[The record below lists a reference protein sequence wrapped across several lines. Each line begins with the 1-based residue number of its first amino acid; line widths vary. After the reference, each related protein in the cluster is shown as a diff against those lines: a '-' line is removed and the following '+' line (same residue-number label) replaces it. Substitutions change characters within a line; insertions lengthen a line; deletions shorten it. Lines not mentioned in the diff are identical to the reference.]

1 MAVLRSVAKSDTLE
15 RQRQV
20 INLIGLDLYN
30 TTAGDSDL
38 AAGNIKLGDGTA
50 SAPSLAF
57 TGQESLGLYRPQSD
71 LVRWVGSTGDL
82 LDIGEQIKFYKNA
95 FAIQKAVFNEGLV
108 VLNAGTNYDEGTYT
122 AVPLIGGTG
131 VEATVDLT
139 VTGIIGSVTT
149 VGSGY
154 DSGTYT
160 NVPVQ
165 TDGSGTGALA
175 NFDVAGIEGTITNA
189 GSGYDQGYYED
200 IALTNISGS
209 GTGATALIS
218 VDESNTVNDVIIS
231 DSGSGYAQGDVL
243 SAAAADIGGGAGFE
257 FTITNVPGTVNNFT
271 VVDGGSGYAA
281 GNNLTLGSTVDVE
294 IDLVADVSEYT
305 LDDVSFIA
313 DGANVSV
320 VSGSGALPSTFVGVN
335 YDLNLITFDF
345 PPTASGLSVV
355 RFDKAQY
362 LRSANG
368 SGFEFDI
375 SDVGQVTGFDVNVGG
390 SSYEIGDQFG
400 VDPLLLTQPIER
412 IVTSQQEQELT
423 FTSNPSAGSISIGS
437 TLSDPSPAP
446 GTLNFLVTDV
456 ETIGSSITRIRG
468 IAQDDRSG
476 DVIPGLPL
484 SGNEV
489 ATVEVRDIIFI
500 DGVRQPDLIHYVG
513 DTYRYNVTEL
523 SGYYVSQTVD
533 GIHTLYENV
542 SISTTSGVDTVDVS
556 TSIGT
561 FYKGMVLTGAFATSS
576 FPSGV
581 VVSDVVVSGATTT
594 LTLSSAAS
602 TTGTGDVTFSGAEY
616 TVGKITEVIGDQ
628 TYCTI
633 TITSDTDSP
642 LYYYNAASPEG
653 GISLSSGPAV
663 ITKNAN
669 NPKTFGSG
677 FLLEATDIQQ
687 NNLLAINSVSGVV
700 TITDLAGST
709 GNIGDLTTNNITGGT
724 GALSTSL
731 DVPVITHD
739 TSITVTSPQTKING
753 DVKFGTDQVTFTTA
767 TNVLETTGQIKAT
780 SLIVDNIVNIDDNS
794 VFASGEGNDLEI
806 GANGTGRIVKTNGTT
821 AFAVPAG
828 TTGERPPANV
838 AIDGCIRYNTETY
851 QYEGYNSDVSSW
863 TSLGGVRDV
872 DGNTKITAELDVNVN
887 DNILRFYNDGPI
899 SAKLSTEYLEFA
911 AVNKIRS
918 IDPTIPAYEE
928 WQPNTFVTDGTYL
941 KYRNNLYLVV
951 GGDGTTDSL
960 SNAPVDTTG
969 NAFSHG
975 NTQLQFIVVA
985 VRDLVFTE
993 CLSVQLGPN
1002 NDCPLVVSNETKILD
1017 NNISSI
1023 SKDLYITPAADK
1035 KVVVSAPTSLVIPAG
1050 ASGDRGIPAQGSIR
1064 YNTTITQF
1072 EGYNGASWS
1081 SLGGVRDVDGD
1092 TYIAPELTPGGDQDT
1107 LYFVNQDKST
1117 LEITTTAFNFGEV
1130 DTIQSSV
1137 TNELNVTV
1145 KKVTFGDA
1153 IDTSLDHN
1161 DNGLF
1166 TDRVYLSTT
1175 KANLELGVSAGLTN
1189 RPMFRITE
1197 TGEFQSNAYALLA
1210 DLPYWAT
1217 FTDNIGSQ
1225 LNQRDYGFKSQRIE
1239 LVRGT
1244 NDTFNVVLYD
1254 NQLVDSCTL
1263 EIQAY
1268 GRDGTLLAE
1277 KEYIQYVITDNRAD
1291 ILYNEISSLQTGP
1304 NLVKDIIFEYETPN
1318 LAGDTL
1324 GNVRVRGTL
1333 DDAIPNGDA
1342 VRFVFIIR
1350 SINNVALI

>member
-50 SAPSLAF
+50 SAPSLSF
-57 TGQESLGLYRPQSD
+57 TGQDSLGLYRPESD

-82 LDIGEQIKFYKNA
+82 LDIGEQVKFYKNT
-95 FAIQKAVFNEGLV
+95 FAIQKAVFNGGLSI
-108 VLNAGTNYDEGTYT
+108 LNAGTDYEEGTYT
-122 AVPLIGGTG
+122 AVPLLGGTG

-149 VGSGY
+149 IGSGY
-154 DSGTYT
+154 DFGTYT
-160 NVPVQ
+160 NVPMQ

-175 NFDVAGIEGTITNA
+175 NFNVTGIEGTITDA
-189 GSGYDQGYYED
+189 GSGYTQGYYED
-200 IALTNISGS
+200 IDLTNISSS
-209 GTGATALIS
+209 GTGAKALIS
-218 VDESNTVNDVIIS
+218 VDETNTVNDVIIT
-231 DSGSGYAQGDVL
+231 DNGSGYAQGDVL
-243 SAAAADIGGGAGFE
+243 SAAAADIGDGSGFE
-257 FTITNVPGTVNNFT
+257 FTISNVPGVVDNFT
-271 VVDGGSGYAA
+271 VIKGGSGYDT
-281 GNNLTLGSTVDVE
+281 GDNLTLGSFIDLE
-294 IDLVADVSEYT
+294 IDLVADTGEYI
-305 LDDVSFIA
+305 LDDVSFIG

-320 VSGSGALPSTFVGVN
+320 VSGSGALPATFVGVN
-335 YDLNLITFDF
+335 YDTNTILFDF

-362 LRSANG
+362 LRGGNG

-375 SDVGQVTGFDVNVGG
+375 SNVGEVTGLDVNVGG
-390 SSYEIGDQFG
+390 SSYEIGDQFT
-400 VDPLLLTQPIER
+400 VNAVLLTQPIEKV
-412 IVTSQQEQELT
+412 VTLVSEKEIT
-423 FTSNPSAGSISIGS
+423 FDPPPSAGSISIGS
-437 TLSDPSPAP
+437 VLTDPSPAP
-446 GTLNFLVTDV
+446 GTLEVDVTDV
-456 ETIGSSITRIRG
+456 ETSGGVITRVRG
-468 IAQDDRSG
+468 VARDDRG
-476 DVIPGLPL
+476 DEIVPGLPL
-484 SGNEV
+484 SGNNV
-489 ATVEVRDIIFI
+489 DLVIDVDVIHI
-500 DGVRQPDLIHYVG
+500 DGVRHPDLTLYEL
-513 DTYRYNVTEL
+513 DTYRFKTTDAPGFYL
-523 SGYYVSQTVD
+523 SQTPD
-533 GIHTLYENV
+533 GIHYTIESV
-542 SISTTSGVDTVDVS
+542 SVTSTSGSDTVTVSTGAGPWYKGMDLTGSTAFPSGSKIADVS
-556 TSIGT
+556 TSG
-561 FYKGMVLTGAFATSS
+561 S
-576 FPSGV
+576 
-581 VVSDVVVSGATTT
+581 TTT
-594 LTLSSAAS
+594 LTISSPAITSA
-602 TTGTGDVTFSGAEY
+602 TEDVTFSGGEY
-616 TVGKITEVIGDQ
+616 TVGKETEIIGAD

-642 LYYYNAASPEG
+642 LYYYNASLPGG
-653 GISLSSGPAV
+653 GIDLANGPAEL
-663 ITKNAN
+663 TMDPN
-669 NPKTFGSG
+669 NPKPLGSG

-739 TSITVTSPQTKING
+739 TSITVTSPQVKING

-767 TNVLETTGQIKAT
+767 TNVLETTGQIKST
-780 SLIVDNIVNIDDNS
+780 SLIVDNIVNIDNNE
-794 VFASGEGNDLEI
+794 VFASGEGNDLEL
-806 GANGTGRIVKTNGTT
+806 GANGTGRIVRTNGTT
-821 AFAVPAG
+821 AFAVPSG

-918 IDPTIPAYEE
+918 VDPTIPAYEE

-941 KYRNNLYLVV
+941 KYRNNLFLVV

-960 SNAPVDTTG
+960 SNAPVDTSGT
-969 NAFSHG
+969 AFSHG

-1017 NNISSI
+1017 NNISSL
-1023 SKDLYITPAADK
+1023 SKDLYITPAQDK
-1035 KVVVSAPTSLVIPAG
+1035 KVVVDSITSFVIPAG

-1064 YNTTITQF
+1064 YNTDITQF

-1304 NLVKDIIFEYETPN
+1304 NLVKDIIFEYESPN
-1318 LAGDTL
+1318 LSGDTL